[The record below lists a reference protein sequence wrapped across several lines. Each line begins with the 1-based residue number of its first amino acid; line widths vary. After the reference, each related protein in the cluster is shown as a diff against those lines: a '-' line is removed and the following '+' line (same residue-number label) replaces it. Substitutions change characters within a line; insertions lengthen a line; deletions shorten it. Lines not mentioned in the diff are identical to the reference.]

1 MAGRRK
7 GWCDLSMPVSP
18 RIGFMQG
25 RLSPQVDGRIQA
37 FPWATWRQ
45 EFSLAAS
52 IGLSVMEWTLDAAR
66 LEENPLMTRP
76 GRSEI
81 RELAGRYSILIPS
94 VTGDC
99 FMQEPFWKVVGDQ
112 SKSRLAM
119 LEQVV
124 EASREAGVGL
134 VVVPLVDNGAIA
146 DPKEEERFRNGIDQ
160 LIPLLQ
166 SSKIMLAIE
175 SDLPPDAQVRLVSSF
190 PKECVAINFDMG
202 NSASLGWSPEKEL
215 RTVGARIGNVHVKDR
230 LRGGGTVP
238 LGQGAVEFPAVFREL
253 DAAGYRGRVIIQ
265 AARALDG
272 DHVGLLRTYAGFV
285 ETFLGKKR

>member
-1 MAGRRK
+1 
-7 GWCDLSMPVSP
+7 
-18 RIGFMQG
+18 MQG

-37 FPWATWRQ
+37 FPWATWRR

-66 LEENPLMTRP
+66 LEENPLMTRL

-81 RELAGRYSILIPS
+81 RELRERHSILIPS

-112 SKSRLAM
+112 CRRRLAM

-124 EASREAGVGL
+124 EASRDAGVG
-134 VVVPLVDNGAIA
+134 VIVVPLVDNGTIA
-146 DPKEEERFRNGIDQ
+146 DPREEERFRGGIDQ

-166 SSKIMLAIE
+166 SSEITLAIE
-175 SDLPPDAQVRLVSSF
+175 SDLPPEAQLRLISSF
-190 PKECVAINFDMG
+190 PEECVAINFDMG
-202 NSASLGWSPEKEL
+202 NSASLGWSPEEEV
-215 RTVGARIGNVHVKDR
+215 RAIGSRIGNVHVKDR

-238 LGQGAVEFPAVFREL
+238 LGQGAVDFPVVFREL
-253 DAAGYRGRVIIQ
+253 DSAGYRGRFILQ
-265 AARALDG
+265 TARALDE
-272 DHVGLLRTYAGFV
+272 DHVGLLRTYASFAR
-285 ETFLGKKR
+285 TFLGEKR